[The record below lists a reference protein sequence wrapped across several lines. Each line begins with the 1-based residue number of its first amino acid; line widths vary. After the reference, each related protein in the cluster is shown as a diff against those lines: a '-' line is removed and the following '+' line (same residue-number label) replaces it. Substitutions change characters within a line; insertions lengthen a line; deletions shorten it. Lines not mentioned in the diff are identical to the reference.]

1 MFLSNSVDMMKNL
14 TVWGTDCIYVFYD
27 LTWLYGPIAAG
38 AALVLTI
45 TLFKV
50 PLELM
55 IFDDFEVC

>member
-1 MFLSNSVDMMKNL
+1 MIMMVYCQKSLPQNISAGSV
-14 TVWGTDCIYVFYD
+14 YVFYD

-55 IFDDFEVC
+55 IFDDFEIC

>member
-1 MFLSNSVDMMKNL
+1 MQPEMYIVLS
-14 TVWGTDCIYVFYD
+14 TITA
-27 LTWLYGPIAAG
+27 WLYGPIAAG

-55 IFDDFEVC
+55 IFDDFEVLLVGSIKSL

>member
-1 MFLSNSVDMMKNL
+1 MKNGVKSIQTEGYNGAC
-14 TVWGTDCIYVFYD
+14 TVYLFYD
-27 LTWLYGPIAAG
+27 FTWLYGPIAAG

-55 IFDDFEVC
+55 IFDDFEIC

>member
-1 MFLSNSVDMMKNL
+1 VKNGL
-14 TVWGTDCIYVFYD
+14 KNIQTAGYNDD

-55 IFDDFEVC
+55 IFDDFEIC

>member
-1 MFLSNSVDMMKNL
+1 M
-14 TVWGTDCIYVFYD
+14 YVFYD

-45 TLFKV
+45 TLFKLPV
-50 PLELM
+50 ELM